1 MSSVL
6 KNLLSQKMT
15 NGYLVPAQSTKLGL
29 LLDSLLPGGL
39 TGKKGYVTK
48 QAKNILFCC
57 ATNDFELIIQVT
69 RSSVGGT
76 IQCQVIRITGS
87 STVGGTI
94 QCHH

>member
-57 ATNDFELIIQVT
+57 AMVLYFVQALNTPLSQ
-69 RSSVGGT
+69 
-76 IQCQVIRITGS
+76 
-87 STVGGTI
+87 
-94 QCHH
+94 